1 MLLRSFCLV
10 SALLWAVH
18 SAEVFV
24 EKHEAASVLRRWR
37 RANSGFLEEL
47 KRGNLE
53 RECIEEI
60 CDYEEAREVFEDD
73 QQTRDFWK
81 TYEKRD
87 PCLVNPC
94 FNNGTCIYMGASYE
108 CQCPEGYEGRYCQ
121 TAPLLHKLLFPV
133 FEDSLGCLYQNGHC
147 EHFCDGSGARR
158 KCFCADGYQL
168 ADNGKKC
175 VPKVAFPCGRV
186 ASPAT
191 GPNQT
196 MQDQVRL
203 VGASYCNHGDCP
215 WQVLIK
221 LNGSSHCGGVLVR
234 PDWVITAAHC
244 VHGKNLQQLVVVA
257 GENNLDLKGDTE
269 QTFDVNVVILH
280 ENYNQATG
288 DSDIAL
294 VRINASVFLS
304 QYAVPVCLPT
314 KDFAERELLPV
325 RYHTVSG
332 WGKRTTGGN
341 AFASSGHPLSPVL
354 RKMNVPIVQ
363 NSQCS
368 QKAKFNFTDN
378 MLCAGY
384 LDGNQ
389 ESCRGNDGSPL
400 VTKYGSTSF
409 LTGVV
414 AWGRGC
420 SHPGYYGVYTKVAMF
435 VDWVEETIKKTPTL
449 DVQQEQTRV

>member
-18 SAEVFV
+18 AAEVFV

-37 RANSGFLEEL
+37 RANSGFLEEV
-47 KRGNLE
+47 KQGNLE

-73 QQTRDFWK
+73 QQTRNFWK
-81 TYEKRD
+81 TYDKRD

-121 TAPLLHKLLFPV
+121 IV
-133 FEDSLGCLYQNGHC
+133 FEDSLGCLYQNGYC
-147 EHFCDGSGARR
+147 EHFCNGSGARR

-168 ADNGKKC
+168 ADDGKKC

-186 ASPAT
+186 TSPVT

-196 MQDQVRL
+196 MQDQVML
-203 VGASYCNHGDCP
+203 VGAKYCNHGDCP

-244 VHGKNLQQLVVVA
+244 VHGKSLQQLVVVA
-257 GENNLDLKGDTE
+257 GENNLDMKGDTE
-269 QTFDVNVVILH
+269 QTFDANVAIPH
-280 ENYNQATG
+280 ENYDPATG

-294 VRINASVFLS
+294 VRMNASVSLS
-304 QYAVPVCLPT
+304 RYAVPICLPT

-325 RYHTVSG
+325 RYHIVSG

-341 AFASSGHPLSPVL
+341 AFASSGHPLSPIL
-354 RKMNVPIVQ
+354 RKLNVPIIQ

-384 LDGNQ
+384 LDGTQ

-400 VTKYGSTSF
+400 VTEYGSTSF
-409 LTGVV
+409 LMGVV

-420 SHPGYYGVYTKVAMF
+420 SQPGYYGVYTKVAMF

-449 DVQQEQTRV
+449 DVLQEQTKV

>member
-1 MLLRSFCLV
+1 KENMICFVVLLLISSQRMDAP
-10 SALLWAVH
+10 SA
-18 SAEVFV
+18 VFV

-47 KRGNLE
+47 KQGNLQ

-73 QQTRDFWK
+73 EK
-81 TYEKRD
+81 TVSSS
-87 PCLVNPC
+87 LLW
-94 FNNGTCIYMGASYE
+94 ISA
-108 CQCPEGYEGRYCQ
+108 
-121 TAPLLHKLLFPV
+121 APAGVRRIKTLTNSFY
-133 FEDSLGCLYQNGHC
+133 SLGCLYQNGNC
-147 EHFCDGSGARR
+147 EHFCDGSGGRR

-168 ADNGKKC
+168 GDDGKKC
-175 VPKVAFPCGRV
+175 VPKGEGKV
-186 ASPAT
+186 T
-191 GPNQT
+191 
-196 MQDQVRL
+196 DQVRL
-203 VGASYCNHGDCP
+203 VGANHCNDGDCP

-244 VHGKNLQQLVVVA
+244 VHGQSLQHLTVVA
-257 GENNLDLKGDTE
+257 GENNLDMKGDTE
-269 QTFDVNVVILH
+269 QTFDANMAIPH
-280 ENYNQATG
+280 DNYNPATG

-294 VRINASVFLS
+294 VRMNGSVVLNR
-304 QYAVPVCLPT
+304 YTVPICLPT

-341 AFASSGHPLSPVL
+341 AFTSSGRRVSPTL
-354 RKMNVPIVQ
+354 RKMSVPIVQ

-389 ESCRGNDGSPL
+389 ESCRGDDGSPL
-400 VTKYGSTSF
+400 VTEYRSTSF

-420 SHPGYYGVYTKVAMF
+420 SRPGYYGVYTKVAMF
-435 VDWVEETIKKTPTL
+435 VDWAEETMKNTPIL
-449 DVQQEQTRV
+449 DVLQEQTRV